1 MVTVEQ
7 IACGLQIEH
16 LLQSDY
22 QVLSGGEKTRVN
34 LAKQLL
40 MKPDVLLLDEPT
52 NHLDFVGIRWLEN
65 YILNL
70 KETVIIVSHDRTFL
84 NHTVKKIYE
93 ITYGELS
100 MYIGDYDA
108 YRRQKQERYLLWQ
121 QDYEE
126 QQKQIKKL
134 QDAIRRFRQWGHEGD
149 NEKFFKKAKML
160 EKRLANIERIK
171 RPQILTRHFDV
182 SVKEK
187 ESYSKKVL
195 TIHQLSKAYGEK
207 QLFDQAD
214 ADVYWQDRIAVCAEN
229 GQGKST
235 LIKMIMGEENADSG
249 EISLASSVQIGYL
262 PQMILFPK
270 EEERILAYAQFM
282 LSLNEEDTRRY
293 LTRFGFDQADM
304 YKRLKVLSGGER
316 TRLKLALIL
325 KQEVNLIIFDEPTN
339 HLDFTSIEII
349 EQTLQEYTGTLL
361 VVSHDRY
368 FIQTLCEK
376 VWLIKA
382 GKIKEYLNDNWL
394 DD

>member
-1 MVTVEQ
+1 M
-7 IACGLQIEH
+7 
-16 LLQSDY
+16 
-22 QVLSGGEKTRVN
+22 
-34 LAKQLL
+34 
-40 MKPDVLLLDEPT
+40 MPT
-52 NHLDFVGIRWLEN
+52 AD
-65 YILNL
+65 
-70 KETVIIVSHDRTFL
+70 
-84 NHTVKKIYE
+84 
-93 ITYGELS
+93 
-100 MYIGDYDA
+100 
-108 YRRQKQERYLLWQ
+108 QKQERYLLWQ

-171 RPQILTRHFDV
+171 RPQILTRRFDV